1 MHMALSLPSL
11 WYQVHL
17 KAGDDLHVTGVGLP
31 GVPLVLV
38 GHNDKIAWGMTLAF
52 TDAEDLFVEQVDSQN
67 RVLFKDDWRDLEIIQ
82 EEIQVKG
89 RMEPHLEEVLVSCHG
104 PIISEVVGCEDK
116 KVAVNSMALRPN
128 RAFEGWLRLN
138 KATGWD
144 DFVEAVAL
152 IEAPQLNVAY
162 ADVKDNIGFLV
173 TGRVPVRARGD
184 GSVPVPGWSGEYEWV
199 GEVPFEEMPH
209 ALNPD
214 QGYLV
219 SCNHKIVGE
228 DYPHF
233 LGNAWM
239 NGYRA
244 RRLSELIE
252 SREKVSFQDH
262 QAFQMDVKCLP
273 GLELVARLGGVTDPD
288 VEVQLAL
295 RLLREWDGYLTTE
308 SVGGTVYEVVRY
320 TLVRNLLE
328 PGLGD
333 DLATRLMGKGFHP
346 LLNHANEFYGHD
358 TVVLLRL
365 LDDSE
370 SWWLKQAGGH
380 DVLISKSLSQAVKWL
395 RDQLGADEIQWR
407 WGRIHQASFD
417 HPLALRKPF
426 DQVFSRGPYPLGGDT
441 DTPLQTAMHPGK
453 PYNNKIWSPTF
464 RQIVDM
470 KDLSRSIAVIPP
482 GQSGQLSSPHYDDLI
497 KPWLEG
503 EYHPMLWTRE
513 QVESE
518 AVVKLSLKGTDE
530 SG

>member
-1 MHMALSLPSL
+1 
-11 WYQVHL
+11 
-17 KAGDDLHVTGVGLP
+17 
-31 GVPLVLV
+31 
-38 GHNDKIAWGMTLAF
+38 
-52 TDAEDLFVEQVDSQN
+52 
-67 RVLFKDDWRDLEIIQ
+67 
-82 EEIQVKG
+82 
-89 RMEPHLEEVLVSCHG
+89 
-104 PIISEVVGCEDK
+104 
-116 KVAVNSMALRPN
+116 
-128 RAFEGWLRLN
+128 
-138 KATGWD
+138 
-144 DFVEAVAL
+144 
-152 IEAPQLNVAY
+152 
-162 ADVKDNIGFLV
+162 
-173 TGRVPVRARGD
+173 
-184 GSVPVPGWSGEYEWV
+184 YEWV

-295 RLLREWDGYLTTE
+295 GLLREWDGYLTTE

-365 LDDSE
+365 LDEPE

-380 DVLISKSLSQAVKWL
+380 DVLISKSLSQAVRWL
-395 RDQLGADEIQWR
+395 RDQLGADETQWK

-441 DTPLQTAMHPGK
+441 DTPLQTAVHPEK
-453 PYNNKIWSPTF
+453 PYNNKVWSPTF

-470 KDLSRSIAVIPP
+470 KDLSRSIAVISP

-518 AVVKLSLKGTDE
+518 AVVKLSLKGTGE